1 LLGRIVLAMKSTM
14 KKNIYSVTI
23 TQTLEVEAD
32 DVAQAEEIAGSQMIY
47 SWEPDYDV
55 KDITHQP
62 EQAII
67 EAHKAVD
74 NDGYMF
80 NVYRTPTDFENDNP
94 ADGGLCTGTYLNAV
108 EMAANQAKFI
118 R

>member
-1 LLGRIVLAMKSTM
+1 M

-32 DVAQAEEIAGSQMIY
+32 DIKQAEEIAGTEMIH

-67 EAHKAVD
+67 EVHKSIND
-74 NDGYMF
+74 NGYMF
-80 NVYRTPTDFENDNP
+80 NVYRTLVDFENDNP
-94 ADGGLCTGTYLNAV
+94 QDGGLCTGTYFDAI
-108 EMAANQAKFI
+108 EMASNQAKAI
-118 R
+118 K

>member
-1 LLGRIVLAMKSTM
+1 MKN
-14 KKNIYSVTI
+14 NIYSVTI

-32 DVAQAEEIAGSQMIY
+32 DIEQAEEIAGTEMIN

-67 EAHKAVD
+67 EVHKSAD
-74 NDGYMF
+74 NGGYMF
-80 NVYRTPTDFENDNP
+80 NVYRTLTDFEDDNP
-94 ADGGLCTGTYLNAV
+94 ADGGLCTGTYFNAI
-108 EMAANQAKFI
+108 EMASNQAKFI
-118 R
+118 K